1 MTHPQPPFGPQD
13 PQQPSPEPP
22 TQPFPA
28 TPQPQSAADPTVPQA
43 PVPPNPWSA
52 PASPQPPP
60 FSGGAYPQQPPFSGG
75 AYPHADGGPYP
86 PAGGGYPPPG
96 GAGYPPIMP
105 PPAPAK
111 NSKKT
116 VIIVAVTAAVLA
128 LLCCAGGITAVVIG
142 ANRAADEVSEALPT
156 PDVTRGVGQPPVPTP
171 SSARPSTDGE
181 TQNMSVGDTLVIDNS
196 RGTIEITVTKFST
209 STTACRANGFKPSKG
224 LYVIA
229 DVNVSVTMGTASTNP
244 LYFRWIAADGTTTS
258 AISGTLSGCG
268 TALPSGSGLTSG
280 TTRTGNLVFNVA
292 DTNGVL
298 EYRHE
303 FRTAGTWKP

>member
-13 PQQPSPEPP
+13 PQQSSPEPP
-22 TQPFPA
+22 TQPFSA
-28 TPQPQSAADPTVPQA
+28 TPQPRSAADPTVPQA

-52 PASPQPPP
+52 PASPQ
-60 FSGGAYPQQPPFSGG
+60 QPPFSGSAYPQVIGGG
-75 AYPHADGGPYP
+75 AYP
-86 PAGGGYPPPG
+86 PPPG
-96 GAGYPPIMP
+96 GPGYPLTMP
-105 PPAPAK
+105 PPLPAK

-142 ANRAADEVSEALPT
+142 ANRAADEVSEAEALPT
-156 PDVTRGVGQPPVPTP
+156 PDVTRGVGQPPASTP
-171 SSARPSTDGE
+171 SSARPSTTGE
-181 TQNMSVGDTLVIDNS
+181 TQNMSVGDTMVIDNT
-196 RGTIEITVTKFST
+196 RGTIEITVTKFSK

-229 DVNVSVTMGTASTNP
+229 DVSVSVTMGTASTNP

-258 AISGTLSGCG
+258 PISGTLSGCG

-303 FRTAGTWKP
+303 FRNAGTWKP

>member
-13 PQQPSPEPP
+13 PQQPNPEPP
-22 TQPFPA
+22 TQPFPP

-52 PASPQPPP
+52 PASPQQPP

-75 AYPHADGGPYP
+75 AYPQQPPFSGGAYP
-86 PAGGGYPPPG
+86 PPPG
-96 GAGYPPIMP
+96 GPGYPPTMP
-105 PPAPAK
+105 PPAPTK

-116 VIIVAVTAAVLA
+116 VVIVAVTVAILA
-128 LLCCAGGITAVVIG
+128 LLCCVGGITAVVVG
-142 ANRAADEVSEALPT
+142 ANRAADEASEVEALPT
-156 PDVTRGVGQPPVPTP
+156 PDVTRGVGQPPAPTP
-171 SSARPSTDGE
+171 SSARPSATGE
-181 TQNMSVGDTLVIDNS
+181 TRNMSVGDTLVIDNS

-229 DVNVSVTMGTASTNP
+229 DVNVRVTMGTASTNP
-244 LYFRWIAADGTTTS
+244 LYFRWIAADGTTTTP
-258 AISGTLSGCG
+258 ISGTLSGCG